1 MFGRRRSLES
11 CTLIKLLELT
21 QVLLLNNNSDDVV
34 VRVGSVSSLNSQSHA
49 HMDEKWGCQWRQKG
63 KHPHMRDVDSAQEL
77 THVGAANKGHF
88 THEPQSR
95 DHDIV
100 TAQKKSVPRPS
111 QHTSTVI

>member
-1 MFGRRRSLES
+1 
-11 CTLIKLLELT
+11 
-21 QVLLLNNNSDDVV
+21 
-34 VRVGSVSSLNSQSHA
+34 
-49 HMDEKWGCQWRQKG
+49 MDEKWGCQWRQKG